1 MADIPTA
8 AAAFPGTPYRH
19 AASVS
24 LWRGDITRLAAGAI
38 VNAANSELLVS
49 NCRPFVC
56 VSLTLSCQG
65 CFQPDHRCIDNV
77 IHSVAGPRLREGEK

>member
-1 MADIPTA
+1 MQAQPPVAAADIPTA
-8 AAAFPGTPYRH
+8 AAAFPGTPYRS

-49 NCRPFVC
+49 NWSR
-56 VSLTLSCQG
+56 
-65 CFQPDHRCIDNV
+65 
-77 IHSVAGPRLREGEK
+77 AGSPLLFFLASR